1 MCGDMEG
8 VSVTWCIENY
18 DIVVMTAQILVNALN
33 SGEVASLEVLTLI
46 LLDEC
51 HNTTGKHPYNNIM
64 TRYLDTKLT
73 SGTHSLPQVP
83 HHTVLVCSTLFC
95 FTLFS
100 SFPHHSVSG
109 SLQFIFVGF

>member
-8 VSVTWCIENY
+8 VSVLWLIENY

-33 SGEVASLEVLTLI
+33 SGEVASLELLSLI

-64 TRYLDTKLT
+64 TRYLDSKLT
-73 SGTHSLPQVP
+73 SKTHSLPQVP
-83 HHTVLVCSTLFC
+83 QHTVLFNTVLFNSILFCSTLFSS
-95 FTLFS
+95 TLLCLTPFC
-100 SFPHHSVSG
+100 
-109 SLQFIFVGF
+109 